1 MASAKTYPGVG
12 GILKNDIP
20 EVQSFARV
28 LKEECMLH
36 YKATDIKFN
45 RQFTYWADK
54 SFLTMFGLEFLAH
67 GDTSTMDKPNNC
79 VLSESTA
86 ERFFGKD
93 WQKNNSP
100 IGKTIHLNESLPF
113 LIQGVY
119 KDLPANSHMNV
130 DFIVSYAS
138 LIALTSPELDNGM
151 PPFPNLDYTYIL
163 AKPGTSEKRL

>member
-1 MASAKTYPGVG
+1 MPGIIIKPQRAKTYPGVG
-12 GILKNDIP
+12 GILKNDIA
-20 EVQSFARV
+20 EVESFARV

-36 YKATDIKFN
+36 YKETDIKFN

-54 SFLTMFGLEFLAH
+54 TFLTMFGLEFLAK
-67 GDTSTMDKPNNC
+67 GDTSSLDRPNNC
-79 VLSESTA
+79 ILSASTA

-119 KDLPANSHMNV
+119 KDLPSNSHMEV
-130 DFIVSYAS
+130 DFIVSYATLIS
-138 LIALTSPELDNGM
+138 LVGPGFENGM
-151 PPFPNLDYTYIL
+151 QNH
-163 AKPGTSEKRL
+163 